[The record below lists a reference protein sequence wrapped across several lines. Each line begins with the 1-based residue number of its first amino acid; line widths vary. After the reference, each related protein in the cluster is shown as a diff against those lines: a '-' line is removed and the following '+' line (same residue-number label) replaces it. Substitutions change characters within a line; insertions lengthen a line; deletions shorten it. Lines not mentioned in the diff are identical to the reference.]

1 VKYIDEVD
9 IKKKTLF
16 IRVDFNVPLDRNKNI
31 TDDTRIRA
39 VLPTINYALEA
50 DAKVVLASHLGRPK
64 GKRNDEDSMAP
75 VARRLAYRLHKK
87 VKLAPDVIGPEVD
100 KLKEEMNPGDV
111 LLLENLRFHPGEE
124 KNDPEFAKELMKG
137 VDVYVDDAFAVAH
150 RAHASVEAV
159 THFAPVS
166 VAGFLMR
173 DEVLYFHKSL
183 EDPARPLAALI
194 GGAKVSSKLEAL
206 VNLIKHV
213 DKMIIGGAMANTFLK
228 AKGFDV
234 GLSMVDDNLI
244 GTAKDLMATAMAK
257 GVKFYLPVDVVVTNR
272 LERGGETKITP
283 VQEVPKDW
291 IIADIGPATVT
302 LFGEALQN
310 AKTIIW
316 NGPMGAFEYDA
327 FSRGTMAM
335 VHKVADSYALTIVG
349 GGDTDVALH
358 KAGEFQKFSY
368 VSTGGGAFIEL
379 MEGKKLPGILA
390 LEKVAKKSS
399 GKRTKSR
406 VA

>member
-1 VKYIDEVD
+1 MKYIDEVD